1 MNCLKLV
8 FQTNGDCFFV
18 FLIINQYC
26 TPKMCSK
33 QVRGY
38 LLVYSSLISIV
49 RLFCYS
55 TKNVFKKSNY
65 LLFSLLCHFFNT
77 KSMFSKQ
84 AGTCVLIYYST
95 FLIWKNVYSNQ
106 VRGCYFPNTKNACSK
121 QVGGCFSVYSV
132 TFWNMKNVCS
142 KQAGG

>member
-1 MNCLKLV
+1 
-8 FQTNGDCFFV
+8 
-18 FLIINQYC
+18 
-26 TPKMCSK
+26 
-33 QVRGY
+33 
-38 LLVYSSLISIV
+38 
-49 RLFCYS
+49 
-55 TKNVFKKSNY
+55 
-65 LLFSLLCHFFNT
+65 
-77 KSMFSKQ
+77 MFSKQ

-142 KQAGG
+142 KQAGGWFSAY